1 MAGVVASRVRR
12 KKEKETGR
20 EEEIRKNQLKVKV
33 VEMWTYVL
41 NHWCKFPLTLGV
53 LAPMSVHARHSTQ
66 PTFDISCICKNF
78 KYRVVQL
85 GPWMKKSF
93 CFVLQYNTE
102 ALVLVLQYYSGK

>member
-53 LAPMSVHARHSTQ
+53 LAHCLCMRDTPLSPPVYVET
-66 PTFDISCICKNF
+66 
-78 KYRVVQL
+78 L
-85 GPWMKKSF
+85 
-93 CFVLQYNTE
+93 NTE
-102 ALVLVLQYYSGK
+102 LFSLSQG